1 MKIIKDSKSDKYKV
15 TIYNIIDMVIIRVTL
30 YIALYYNKD
39 TLNAYIC
46 CWLRKHLKDVLVLS
60 SKQDIIMLLKRKEI
74 LLENVS

>member
-1 MKIIKDSKSDKYKV
+1 MKIIKDSKSDKYEV
-15 TIYNIIDMVIIRVTL
+15 TIYIIIDMVIIRVTL

-46 CWLRKHLKDVLVLS
+46 CLRKHLKDVLVLS
-60 SKQDIIMLLKRKEI
+60 SKQEIIMLLKRKEI